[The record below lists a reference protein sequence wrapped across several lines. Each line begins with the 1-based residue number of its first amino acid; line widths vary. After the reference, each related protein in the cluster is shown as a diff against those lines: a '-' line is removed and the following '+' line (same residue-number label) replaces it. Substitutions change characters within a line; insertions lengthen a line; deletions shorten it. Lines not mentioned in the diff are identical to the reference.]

1 MVARRFRLGGKKE
14 AAGVAVAVIQ
24 TGIMDIEYD
33 LDFRRVILWAGFSSL
48 TMDNGEPTAAR
59 FAMWRFQDAIERS
72 HGAILSAVR
81 TLPQRRAGSKPSERV
96 GDGDH
101 EESKPAK

>member
-1 MVARRFRLGGKKE
+1 M
-14 AAGVAVAVIQ
+14 
-24 TGIMDIEYD
+24 
-33 LDFRRVILWAGFSSL
+33 ILWAGFSSL

-59 FAMWRFQDAIERS
+59 FAIRRFQDAIERS
-72 HGAILSAVR
+72 HEAVLGVER

-96 GDGDH
+96 GDGVH